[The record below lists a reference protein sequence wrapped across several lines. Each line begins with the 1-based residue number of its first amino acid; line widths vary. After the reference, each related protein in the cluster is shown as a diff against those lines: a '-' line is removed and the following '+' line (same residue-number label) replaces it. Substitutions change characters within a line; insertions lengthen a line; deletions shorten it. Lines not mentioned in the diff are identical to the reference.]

1 MNAPKSQALY
11 LHAKERIP
19 GGVQLLSKRPEN
31 MAPGE
36 WPPYSAQAHGC
47 EVVDLDGNRYLDFS
61 TNGIGACLLGYA
73 DPAVTE
79 AVVKVVRDGSMSS
92 LNPPEEVELADRLC
106 AIHPWAEKVRFART
120 GGETL
125 AVAVRIARATTDRS
139 MVLVSGYHGWSDW
152 YLACNLGDDD
162 NLRGM
167 WLSGV
172 SPWGVPREL
181 RGTAEPVNHGDME
194 RIADLFEKHGPHLA
208 AVVMEPCRHERP
220 TPGFL
225 EFIRKKCD
233 EYGVV
238 LVFDEVTIGWRYCFG
253 GSHLNFGITPD
264 IAVFAK
270 AMGNGHPIGA
280 VIGSRKAMA
289 GAEKTFLSSTYWT
302 ERTGPVAALA
312 TIRRMKE
319 TRVWEHAQKIGAEVM
334 ELWRTTAEKCG
345 LAINITSTPEFSCL
359 ASFGF
364 GGTDAVMKKQLR
376 TLYTRMMLEE
386 GFLATGGFYPT
397 LAHTEE
403 HVARFAAAL
412 DRVFPRLAEVAAK
425 GKRVLSDRELAHD
438 GFQRLVK

>member
-1 MNAPKSQALY
+1 MNAPKSQSLY

-36 WPPYSAQAHGC
+36 WPPYSARARGC
-47 EVVDLDGNRYLDFS
+47 EVADLDGNRYLDFS

-73 DPAVTE
+73 DPEVTE

-106 AIHPWAEKVRFART
+106 AIHPWAEQVRFART

-152 YLACNLGDDD
+152 YLACNLGDSD

-167 WLSGV
+167 WLAGI

-181 RGTAEPVNHGDME
+181 RGTAEPVNHGDTEKMS
-194 RIADLFEKHGPHLA
+194 DLIEKHKNELA
-208 AVVMEPCRHERP
+208 AIVLEPCRHERP
-220 TPGFL
+220 EPGFL
-225 EFIRKKCD
+225 ELIRRKCD
-233 EYGVV
+233 EYGIVMI
-238 LVFDEVTIGWRYCFG
+238 FDEVTIGWRYRFG
-253 GSHLNFGITPD
+253 GAHLNFGVTPD

-270 AMGNGHPIGA
+270 ALGNGHPIGA
-280 VIGSRKAMA
+280 VIGTRRAMA

-302 ERTGPVAALA
+302 ERTGPAAALA
-312 TIRRMKE
+312 ALRRMEE
-319 TRVWEHAQKIGAEVM
+319 TRVWEHVRQVGVRVM
-334 ELWRTTAEKCG
+334 ELWRGTAAECG
-345 LAINITSTPEFSCL
+345 LPLRVTSTPEFGCL
-359 ASFGF
+359 ASFTFDVDG
-364 GGTDAVMKKQLR
+364 VLKRQLR

-397 LAHTEE
+397 LAHTGE
-403 HVARFAAAL
+403 HVERFAAAL
-412 DRVFPRLAEVAAK
+412 KKVFPRLAEVARK
-425 GKRVLSDRELAHD
+425 GTGPLPEREVALD